1 MVGSVSD
8 PVINELITTV
18 NDSAFWVGADTEQED
33 AAVTQPLCESTNH
46 EQAAGVQ
53 PDKAVVQHHLPS
65 CSSSTSGGFQFT
77 GLTKPPSLLLQR
89 P

>member
-18 NDSAFWVGADTEQED
+18 NDSAFWVGADTEQVD
-33 AAVTQPLCESTNH
+33 AAEAQPACESTNH

-53 PDKAVVQHHLPS
+53 PDTAVGQQHLPVS
-65 CSSSTSGGFQFT
+65 CSTGGGFHFT
-77 GLTKPPSLLLQR
+77 GLTKAPSLSLQR

>member
-18 NDSAFWVGADTEQED
+18 NDSAFWVGADTEPED
-33 AAVTQPLCESTNH
+33 AAVTQPVCESTKH
-46 EQAAGVQ
+46 GQAAGVQ
-53 PDKAVVQHHLPS
+53 PDQAVGQHRLLVP
-65 CSSSTSGGFQFT
+65 CSTEGGFHFT

-89 P
+89 L